1 MIYSLK
7 NLQPFITG
15 MSMCVIL
22 RILQSHCGRYM
33 DKIKGAIQK
42 PAMREIENDERSKM
56 TFLLYLL
63 STSNQDLVN

>member
-1 MIYSLK
+1 
-7 NLQPFITG
+7 
-15 MSMCVIL
+15 MCVIL